1 MWQGGPYGEPRTWRG
16 SPGAPPT
23 EEAVMHPY
31 IARNLAA
38 ARGRE
43 LRTQAAVALR
53 ANLVRRARRSPRSGT
68 PAWA

>member
-1 MWQGGPYGEPRTWRG
+1 MWRGGPYGESRMWRG

-38 ARGRE
+38 ARGKE
-43 LRTQAAVALR
+43 LRTQAAVARR
-53 ANLVRRARRSPRSGT
+53 ASLVRRARRSPRSGT
-68 PAWA
+68 LVWA